1 MMIFTNPF
9 FLILIF
15 FMFTSLM
22 IASQQDG
29 KPMPERQFNFTQT
42 MFSVLIN
49 FLLIFGAVVWA
60 VYH

>member
-1 MMIFTNPF
+1 
-9 FLILIF
+9 
-15 FMFTSLM
+15 MFTSLV

-29 KPMPERQFNFTQT
+29 RLMPERRVDFTQT

-60 VYH
+60 AYH

>member
-1 MMIFTNPF
+1 MVFTNPF
-9 FLILIF
+9 FLILVF
-15 FMFTSLM
+15 FMFTSLV

-29 KPMPERQFNFTQT
+29 RLMPERRVDFTQT

-60 VYH
+60 AYH